1 MCLSRKF
8 LFLKKICALAGVC
21 LCCFSCAAVVL
32 SDDEKAADHSIENME
47 SLDPAWEGIWSG
59 TKLNSYE
66 EEEDVILTVVKE
78 SKWKIK
84 AEVFKEKR
92 GEWQWIFEGA
102 QLSGYC
108 IVEQDDPSGKDK
120 GTWLIRKLFLT
131 IHENHLR
138 GWCGETIKK
147 FSDLPTA
154 QEMADINIKEKQ
166 DILMDR
172 MP

>member
-1 MCLSRKF
+1 MSFIRKL
-8 LFLKKICALAGVC
+8 LFLKKACVPAFMLFF
-21 LCCFSCAAVVL
+21 CFFIGGVVL
-32 SDDEKAADHSIENME
+32 ADAEGSAELSSDNRIT
-47 SLDPAWEGIWSG
+47 LDPAWEGIWSG